1 MVHDSLHEQ
10 NTKLEQLQQ
19 ELKAGNIEHFY
30 MTEPVQKQRQQLVLA
45 GSFDFSYYHNVEI
58 TFTEVEFLLCPGTIF
73 NVELFRLATEEE
85 IAQLNSVMYGYE
97 RNGTVFCLENE
108 FEQQRFY
115 IVAKQMTYH
124 FGTVYYYNRPNLQPG
139 ERIAEFV
146 TQSENVH
153 EQS

>member
-1 MVHDSLHEQ
+1 MLQKSLYEQ
-10 NTKLEQLQQ
+10 TKKLEQLQQ

-30 MTEPVQKQRQQLVLA
+30 KIEPGQKQSQQLVLA

-58 TFTEVEFLLCPGTIF
+58 TFTEVEFILCPGTIF

-85 IAQLNSVMYGYE
+85 NTQLNSIMHGYE

-124 FGTVYYYNRPNLQPG
+124 FGMVYYYDWPNLEPG

-146 TQSENVH
+146 TKSENVS
-153 EQS
+153 E

>member
-1 MVHDSLHEQ
+1 VHDSFHEQ
-10 NTKLEQLQQ
+10 NKKLEQLQQ
-19 ELKAGNIEHFY
+19 ELKANNIEHFY
-30 MTEPVQKQRQQLVLA
+30 MIESGQKQSQQLVLA

-58 TFTEVEFLLCPGTIF
+58 TFSEVEFILCPGTIF

-85 IAQLNSVMYGYE
+85 IAQLNSIMYGYE
-97 RNGTVFCLENE
+97 RNSTVFCLENE

-124 FGTVYYYNRPNLQPG
+124 FGMVYYYDRPNLQPG

-146 TQSENVH
+146 IKSENVR
-153 EQS
+153 E